1 MANKSRA
8 GAVPAGQAT
17 DQRNGAATTARS
29 GGGRFEREDR
39 DAVSGSR
46 NPAGEMQQRQREE
59 FGGLKWGAAFFGW
72 LVAIAI
78 ATLLTAILSAAGAAV
93 GLTQGADTQD
103 ATANAD
109 TIGIVGG
116 IVLLAILAL
125 AYFAGGYVA
134 GRMSRFAGPRQGL
147 GVWIIGLLAT
157 LLVAAAGAILG
168 SEYNI
173 FSQLNLPRIPV
184 DEGSLTTG
192 GLIALGAI
200 LLGTLLA
207 ALAGG
212 KLGTRYHRKIDRVG
226 H

>member
-17 DQRNGAATTARS
+17 DQRNGAAATARS

-46 NPAGEMQQRQREE
+46 NPAGDSQQRQREE

-125 AYFAGGYVA
+125 AYLEAA
-134 GRMSRFAGPRQGL
+134 TSR
-147 GVWIIGLLAT
+147 
-157 LLVAAAGAILG
+157 GACRASPARARASACG
-168 SEYNI
+168 S
-173 FSQLNLPRIPV
+173 SACSRRSSSPPPAR
-184 DEGSLTTG
+184 SSARSTTSS
-192 GLIALGAI
+192 AS
-200 LLGTLLA
+200 
-207 ALAGG
+207 
-212 KLGTRYHRKIDRVG
+212 
-226 H
+226 